1 MNTFENRK
9 ISVKQLQTI
18 IVLWTLAFSLSA
30 VPYFVKNIYSVIIG
44 AVFSVLICI
53 FTAFT
58 AEKIQKNNNT
68 VLNVLKTISK
78 KLSSV
83 NAFMYTVFL
92 VRLVCSA
99 VNIYLLPS
107 APVLILAL
115 LFVMVAMYCVL
126 LGIQTIGRSTEI
138 IFIFVLVSMVT
149 AVIFCTT
156 DFAEGLKTKNIFD
169 LNKSYANMRALF
181 LFGSPVIL
189 YNLISCTDG
198 TPIASSAVKA
208 YVIGLAISVLLIVFS
223 IDEFGGFNEKIFPV
237 ISLTSTVN
245 MPHIF
250 GDKENVLMLRIWF
263 LSAFASTATGIYISS
278 EIIWAERKCILVF
291 SVLVI
296 IAASFLKNVSFVF
309 DMLYFVGIIS
319 VVFAGIIIPV
329 LSLITKDGAKK

>member
-1 MNTFENRK
+1 M
-9 ISVKQLQTI
+9 
-18 IVLWTLAFSLSA
+18 
-30 VPYFVKNIYSVIIG
+30 
-44 AVFSVLICI
+44 
-53 FTAFT
+53 
-58 AEKIQKNNNT
+58 
-68 VLNVLKTISK
+68 ISK
-78 KLSSV
+78 KLSAV
-83 NAFMYTVFL
+83 ITFMYTVFL
-92 VRLVCSA
+92 IRLVCSA

-107 APVLILAL
+107 APVWILAL
-115 LFVMVAMYCVL
+115 LFVIAAMYCVF
-126 LGIQTIGRSTEI
+126 LGIQTIGRSAEI
-138 IFIFVLVSMVT
+138 IFIFVLISMVT

-189 YNLISCTDG
+189 YNLISYTDG
-198 TPIASSAVKA
+198 TKRASLAVKA
-208 YVIGLAISVLLIVFS
+208 YVIGLVISVLLIIFS
-223 IDEFGGFNEKIFPV
+223 IAEFGRFNEKIFPV

-278 EIIWAERKCILVF
+278 EIIKAERKYILVF

-309 DMLYFVGIIS
+309 DMLYFVGIITF
-319 VVFAGIIIPV
+319 VLTEIIIPV

>member
-1 MNTFENRK
+1 MKTFENRK

-30 VPYFVKNIYSVIIG
+30 VPYFVKNIYSVIIR

-53 FTAFT
+53 FTAFA

-68 VLNVLKTISK
+68 VLKTISK

-107 APVLILAL
+107 APVWVLAL
-115 LFVMVAMYCVL
+115 LFVMAAMYCIL
-126 LGIQTIGRSTEI
+126 LGIQTIGRSAEI
-138 IFIFVLVSMVT
+138 IFIFVLISLIT
-149 AVIFCTT
+149 SVIFCTT

-169 LNKSYANMRALF
+169 LNKSYADMRTVF

-189 YNLISCTDG
+189 YNLISYTDV
-198 TPIASSAVKA
+198 TKRASSAVKA
-208 YVIGLAISVLLIVFS
+208 YAIGLIVSVLLIVFS
-223 IDEFGGFNEKIFPV
+223 TAEFGGFNEKIFPV

-278 EIIWAERKCILVF
+278 EIIRAERKYILVF

>member
-18 IVLWTLAFSLSA
+18 IVLWTLSFSLSA
-30 VPYFVKNIYSVIIG
+30 VPYFIKNIYSVIIG

-53 FTAFT
+53 FTAFA

-68 VLNVLKTISK
+68 VLKTILK

-107 APVLILAL
+107 APVWILAL
-115 LFVMVAMYCVL
+115 LFVITAMYCVF
-126 LGIQTIGRSTEI
+126 LGIQTIGRSAEI
-138 IFIFVLVSMVT
+138 IFIFVLISMVT

-156 DFAEGLKTKNIFD
+156 DFVEGLKTKSIFD
-169 LNKSYANMRALF
+169 LNKSYADMRTVF

-189 YNLISCTDG
+189 YNLISYTDV
-198 TPIASSAVKA
+198 TKRASSAVKA
-208 YVIGLAISVLLIVFS
+208 YAIGLIVSVLLIVFS
-223 IDEFGGFNEKIFPV
+223 TAEFGGFNEKIFPV

-278 EIIWAERKCILVF
+278 EIIRAERKYILVF

>member
-1 MNTFENRK
+1 
-9 ISVKQLQTI
+9 
-18 IVLWTLAFSLSA
+18 
-30 VPYFVKNIYSVIIG
+30 
-44 AVFSVLICI
+44 
-53 FTAFT
+53 
-58 AEKIQKNNNT
+58 
-68 VLNVLKTISK
+68 
-78 KLSSV
+78 
-83 NAFMYTVFL
+83 MYTVFL

-99 VNIYLLPS
+99 VNIYLLPF
-107 APVLILAL
+107 APVWILAL
-115 LFVMVAMYCVL
+115 LFVIAAMYCVL
-126 LGIQTIGRSTEI
+126 LGIQTIGRSAEI

-169 LNKSYANMRALF
+169 LNKSYADMRTVF

-198 TPIASSAVKA
+198 TPIVSSAVKA
-208 YVIGLAISVLLIVFS
+208 YVIGLVISVLLIVFS
-223 IDEFGGFNEKIFPV
+223 IAEFGRFNEKIFPV

-278 EIIWAERKCILVF
+278 EIIRAERKYILVF

-329 LSLITKDGAKK
+329 LLLITKDGAKK

>member
-1 MNTFENRK
+1 MKTFENRK

-30 VPYFVKNIYSVIIG
+30 VPYFIKNIYSVIIG

-53 FTAFT
+53 FTAFA

-68 VLNVLKTISK
+68 VLKTISK

-107 APVLILAL
+107 APVWILAL
-115 LFVMVAMYCVL
+115 LFVIVAMYGVL
-126 LGIQTIGRSTEI
+126 LGIQTIGRSAEI

-156 DFAEGLKTKNIFD
+156 DFVEGLKTKSIFD
-169 LNKSYANMRALF
+169 LNKSYADMRTVF
-181 LFGSPVIL
+181 LFGSSVIL
-189 YNLISCTDG
+189 YNLISYTDG
-198 TPIASSAVKA
+198 TKRASSAVKA
-208 YVIGLAISVLLIVFS
+208 YAIGLIVSVLLMVFS
-223 IDEFGGFNEKIFPV
+223 IAEFGGFNKKIFPV

-278 EIIWAERKCILVF
+278 EIIRAERKYILVF

-309 DMLYFVGIIS
+309 DMLYFV
-319 VVFAGIIIPV
+319 
-329 LSLITKDGAKK
+329 

>member
-1 MNTFENRK
+1 MKTFENRK

-30 VPYFVKNIYSVIIG
+30 VPYFIKNIYSVIIG

-53 FTAFT
+53 FTAFA

-68 VLNVLKTISK
+68 VLKTISQ

-107 APVLILAL
+107 APVWILAL
-115 LFVMVAMYCVL
+115 LFIIAAMYCVF
-126 LGIQTIGRSTEI
+126 LGIQTIGRSAEI

-156 DFAEGLKTKNIFD
+156 DFAEGLKTKSIFD
-169 LNKSYANMRALF
+169 LNRSYANMRALF

-198 TPIASSAVKA
+198 KKRASSAVKA
-208 YVIGLAISVLLIVFS
+208 YVIGLVISVLLIVFS
-223 IDEFGGFNEKIFPV
+223 IAEFGRFNEKIFPV

-250 GDKENVLMLRIWF
+250 GDTENVLMLRIWF

-278 EIIWAERKCILVF
+278 EIIRAERKYILVF

-296 IAASFLKNVSFVF
+296 IAASFLKNVSSVF

>member
-18 IVLWTLAFSLSA
+18 ITLWTLAFSLSA
-30 VPYFVKNIYSVIIG
+30 VPYFIKNIYSVIIG

-53 FTAFT
+53 FTAFA

-68 VLNVLKTISK
+68 ALKTISK

-107 APVLILAL
+107 APVWILAL
-115 LFVMVAMYCVL
+115 LFVIAAMYCVF
-126 LGIQTIGRSTEI
+126 LGIQIIGRSAEI
-138 IFIFVLVSMVT
+138 IFIFVLISLIT
-149 AVIFCTT
+149 SVIFCTT

-189 YNLISCTDG
+189 YNLISYTDG
-198 TPIASSAVKA
+198 TKRASSAVKA
-208 YVIGLAISVLLIVFS
+208 YAIGLIVSVLLIVFS
-223 IDEFGGFNEKIFPV
+223 TAEFGRFNEKIFPV

-278 EIIWAERKCILVF
+278 EIIKAERKYILVF

>member
-30 VPYFVKNIYSVIIG
+30 VPYFIKNIYLVIIG

-53 FTAFT
+53 FTAFA
-58 AEKIQKNNNT
+58 AEKIQKTNNI
-68 VLNVLKTISK
+68 VLKMISK

-107 APVLILAL
+107 APVWVLAL
-115 LFVMVAMYCVL
+115 LFVMAAMYCVL

-156 DFAEGLKTKNIFD
+156 DFAEGLKKKSIFD

-198 TPIASSAVKA
+198 TPIVSSAVKA
-208 YVIGLAISVLLIVFS
+208 YVIGLVISVLLIVFS
-223 IDEFGGFNEKIFPV
+223 MAEFGRFNEKIFPV

-263 LSAFASTATGIYISS
+263 LSAFASTAMGIYISS
-278 EIIWAERKCILVF
+278 EIIRNERKYILVF

>member
-1 MNTFENRK
+1 MKTFENRK

-30 VPYFVKNIYSVIIG
+30 VPYFIKNIYSVIIG

-53 FTAFT
+53 FTAFA

-68 VLNVLKTISK
+68 VLKTISK

-107 APVLILAL
+107 APVWILAL
-115 LFVMVAMYCVL
+115 LFVIAAMYCVF
-126 LGIQTIGRSTEI
+126 LGIQTIGRSAEI

-169 LNKSYANMRALF
+169 LNKSYADMRTVF

-189 YNLISCTDG
+189 YNLISYTDG
-198 TPIASSAVKA
+198 TKRASSAVKA
-208 YVIGLAISVLLIVFS
+208 YAIGLIVSVLLIVFS
-223 IDEFGGFNEKIFPV
+223 IAEFGRFNEKIFPV

-278 EIIWAERKCILVF
+278 EIILAERKYILVF

-309 DMLYFVGIIS
+309 DMPYFVGIIS

>member
-1 MNTFENRK
+1 MKTFENRK

-18 IVLWTLAFSLSA
+18 IALWTLAFSLSA
-30 VPYFVKNIYSVIIG
+30 VPYFIKNIYSVIIG

-53 FTAFT
+53 FTAFA

-68 VLNVLKTISK
+68 VLKTILK

-83 NAFMYTVFL
+83 NSFMYTVFL

-107 APVLILAL
+107 APVWILAL
-115 LFVMVAMYCVL
+115 LFVIAAMYCVL

-198 TPIASSAVKA
+198 TPIALSAVKA
-208 YVIGLAISVLLIVFS
+208 YVIGLVISVLLIVFS
-223 IDEFGGFNEKIFPV
+223 IAEFGGFNEKIFPV

-278 EIIWAERKCILVF
+278 EIIKAERKYILLF

>member
-18 IVLWTLAFSLSA
+18 IVLWMLAFSLSA

-44 AVFSVLICI
+44 AAFSVLGCI
-53 FTAFT
+53 FVALA

-68 VLNVLKTISK
+68 VLKTISK
-78 KLSSV
+78 KLSAV
-83 NAFMYTVFL
+83 ITFMYTVFL
-92 VRLVCSA
+92 IRLVCSA

-107 APVLILAL
+107 APVWILAL
-115 LFVMVAMYCVL
+115 LFVIAAMYCVF
-126 LGIQTIGRSTEI
+126 LGIQTIGRSAEI
-138 IFIFVLVSMVT
+138 IFIFVLISLIT
-149 AVIFCTT
+149 SVIFCTT
-156 DFAEGLKTKNIFD
+156 DFVEGLKTKSIFD
-169 LNKSYANMRALF
+169 LNKSYADMRTVF

-198 TPIASSAVKA
+198 TPIVSSAVKA
-208 YVIGLAISVLLIVFS
+208 YVIGLVISVLLIVFS
-223 IDEFGGFNEKIFPV
+223 IAEFGRFNEKIFPV

-278 EIIWAERKCILVF
+278 EIIRAEKKVYFSFFGIGYNSSVFLEKCIVCIRICF
-291 SVLVI
+291 I
-296 IAASFLKNVSFVF
+296 
-309 DMLYFVGIIS
+309 
-319 VVFAGIIIPV
+319 
-329 LSLITKDGAKK
+329 LSE

>member
-1 MNTFENRK
+1 MKTFENRK
-9 ISVKQLQTI
+9 ISVKQLQMI

-44 AVFSVLICI
+44 AVFSVLGCI
-53 FTAFT
+53 FVAFA

-68 VLNVLKTISK
+68 VLKTISK

-92 VRLVCSA
+92 VRLVCSV

-107 APVLILAL
+107 APVWILAL
-115 LFVMVAMYCVL
+115 LFVIAAMYCVF
-126 LGIQTIGRSTEI
+126 LGIQTIGRSAEI
-138 IFIFVLVSMVT
+138 IFIFVLISMVT

-189 YNLISCTDG
+189 YNLISYTDG
-198 TPIASSAVKA
+198 TKRASLAVKA
-208 YVIGLAISVLLIVFS
+208 YVIGLVISVLLIIFS
-223 IDEFGGFNEKIFPV
+223 IAEFGRFNEKIFPV

-278 EIIWAERKCILVF
+278 EIIKAERKYILVF

-309 DMLYFVGIIS
+309 DMLYFVGIITF
-319 VVFAGIIIPV
+319 VLTEIIIPV

>member
-1 MNTFENRK
+1 MQTFENRK

-30 VPYFVKNIYSVIIG
+30 VPYFIKDIYSVIIG
-44 AVFSVLICI
+44 AVLSVFGCI
-53 FTAFT
+53 FTAFA

-68 VLNVLKTISK
+68 MLKIISK
-78 KLSSV
+78 KISAV
-83 NAFMYTVFL
+83 IVFMYTVFL
-92 VRLVCSA
+92 ARLACSA

-107 APVLILAL
+107 APVLVLAL
-115 LFVMVAMYCVL
+115 LFATAAMYCVL
-126 LGIQTIGRSTEI
+126 LGIQTVGRSAEI
-138 IFIFVLVSMVT
+138 IFIFVLISLVT
-149 AVIFCTT
+149 AVIFCTM
-156 DFAEGLKTKNIFD
+156 DFAEGLKTKNIFG
-169 LNKSYANMRALF
+169 LNKSYADMRALF

-198 TPIASSAVKA
+198 TKRAKSAVKA
-208 YVIGLAISVLLIVFS
+208 YVIGLVISVLLIVFS
-223 IDEFGGFNEKIFPV
+223 TAEFGVFNEKVFPV

-263 LSAFASTATGIYISS
+263 LSAFASTATEIYISS
-278 EIIWAERKCILVF
+278 EIIRAERKYILAF
-291 SVLVI
+291 SALII

-319 VVFAGIIIPV
+319 VVFAEIIIPV
-329 LSLITKDGAKK
+329 LLLITKGGAKK

>member
-1 MNTFENRK
+1 MKTFENRK

-44 AVFSVLICI
+44 AAFSVLGCI
-53 FTAFT
+53 FTAFA

-68 VLNVLKTISK
+68 VLKTISQ

-107 APVLILAL
+107 APVWILAL
-115 LFVMVAMYCVL
+115 LFVIAAMYCVF

-169 LNKSYANMRALF
+169 LNKSYADMRALF

-189 YNLISCTDG
+189 YNLISYTDG
-198 TPIASSAVKA
+198 TKRASSAVKA
-208 YVIGLAISVLLIVFS
+208 YAIGLIVSVSLIVFS
-223 IDEFGGFNEKIFPV
+223 TAEFGRFNEKIFPV
-237 ISLTSTVN
+237 ISLTSIVN

-278 EIIWAERKCILVF
+278 EIIRAERKYILVF

>member
-1 MNTFENRK
+1 MKTFENRK

-30 VPYFVKNIYSVIIG
+30 VPYFIKNIYSVIIG

-53 FTAFT
+53 FTAFA

-68 VLNVLKTISK
+68 VLKTISK

-107 APVLILAL
+107 APVWILAL
-115 LFVMVAMYCVL
+115 LFVIAAMYCVF

-169 LNKSYANMRALF
+169 LNKSYADMRALF

-189 YNLISCTDG
+189 YNLISYTDG
-198 TPIASSAVKA
+198 IKRASSAVKA
-208 YVIGLAISVLLIVFS
+208 YAIGLIVSVLLIVFS
-223 IDEFGGFNEKIFPV
+223 TAEFGRFNEKIFPV

-278 EIIWAERKCILVF
+278 EIIRAERKYILVF

>member
-1 MNTFENRK
+1 MKTFENRK

-30 VPYFVKNIYSVIIG
+30 VPYFIKNIYSVIIG

-53 FTAFT
+53 FTAFA

-68 VLNVLKTISK
+68 VLKTISK

-107 APVLILAL
+107 APVWILAL
-115 LFVMVAMYCVL
+115 LFVIVAMYGVL
-126 LGIQTIGRSTEI
+126 LGIQTIGRSAEI

-156 DFAEGLKTKNIFD
+156 DFVEGLKTKSIFD
-169 LNKSYANMRALF
+169 LNKSYADMRTVF
-181 LFGSPVIL
+181 LFGSSVIL
-189 YNLISCTDG
+189 YNLISYTDG
-198 TPIASSAVKA
+198 TKRASSAVKA
-208 YVIGLAISVLLIVFS
+208 YAIGLIVSVLLMVFS
-223 IDEFGGFNEKIFPV
+223 IAEFGGFNKKIFPV

-278 EIIWAERKCILVF
+278 EIIRAERKYILVF

>member
-18 IVLWTLAFSLSA
+18 IALWTLSFSLSA
-30 VPYFVKNIYSVIIG
+30 VPYFIKNIYSVIIG
-44 AVFSVLICI
+44 AVFSVLVCI
-53 FTAFT
+53 FTAFA

-68 VLNVLKTISK
+68 VLKTISQ

-99 VNIYLLPS
+99 VNIYVLPS
-107 APVLILAL
+107 APVWILAL
-115 LFVMVAMYCVL
+115 LFVIAAMYCVF
-126 LGIQTIGRSTEI
+126 LGIQTIGRSAEI

-169 LNKSYANMRALF
+169 LNKSYADMRALF

-189 YNLISCTDG
+189 YNLISYTDG
-198 TPIASSAVKA
+198 TKRASSAVKA
-208 YVIGLAISVLLIVFS
+208 YVIGLVISVLLIVFS
-223 IDEFGGFNEKIFPV
+223 IAEFGRFNEKIFPV

-250 GDKENVLMLRIWF
+250 GD
-263 LSAFASTATGIYISS
+263 
-278 EIIWAERKCILVF
+278 
-291 SVLVI
+291 
-296 IAASFLKNVSFVF
+296 
-309 DMLYFVGIIS
+309 
-319 VVFAGIIIPV
+319 
-329 LSLITKDGAKK
+329 

>member
-1 MNTFENRK
+1 MKTFENRK

-30 VPYFVKNIYSVIIG
+30 VPYFIKNIYSVIIG

-53 FTAFT
+53 FTAFA

-68 VLNVLKTISK
+68 VLKTISK

-107 APVLILAL
+107 APVWILAL
-115 LFVMVAMYCVL
+115 LFVIVAMYCVL
-126 LGIQTIGRSTEI
+126 LGIQTIGRSAEI

-156 DFAEGLKTKNIFD
+156 DFVEGLKTKSIFD
-169 LNKSYANMRALF
+169 LNKSYADMRTVF
-181 LFGSPVIL
+181 LFGSSVIL
-189 YNLISCTDG
+189 YNLISYTDG
-198 TPIASSAVKA
+198 TKRASSAVKA
-208 YVIGLAISVLLIVFS
+208 YAIGLTVSVLLMVFS
-223 IDEFGGFNEKIFPV
+223 IAEFGGFNKKIFPV

-278 EIIWAERKCILVF
+278 EIIRAERKYILVF

>member
-30 VPYFVKNIYSVIIG
+30 VPYFIKNIYSVIIG

-53 FTAFT
+53 FTAFA

-68 VLNVLKTISK
+68 VLKTISK
-78 KLSSV
+78 KLSAV
-83 NAFMYTVFL
+83 ITFMYTVFL
-92 VRLVCSA
+92 IRLVCSA
-99 VNIYLLPS
+99 VNIYLLPF
-107 APVLILAL
+107 APVWIILAL
-115 LFVMVAMYCVL
+115 LFVIVAMYCVL
-126 LGIQTIGRSTEI
+126 LGIQTIGRSAEI
-138 IFIFVLVSMVT
+138 IFIFVLISLIT
-149 AVIFCTT
+149 SVIFCTT
-156 DFAEGLKTKNIFD
+156 DFVEGLKTKSIVD
-169 LNKSYANMRALF
+169 LNKSYADMRALF

-189 YNLISCTDG
+189 YNLISYTDG
-198 TPIASSAVKA
+198 TKRASSAVKA
-208 YVIGLAISVLLIVFS
+208 YAIGLIVSVLLIVFS
-223 IDEFGGFNEKIFPV
+223 TAEFGRFNEKIFPV

-278 EIIWAERKCILVF
+278 EIIRNERKYILVF

>member
-18 IVLWTLAFSLSA
+18 IALWILSFSLSA
-30 VPYFVKNIYSVIIG
+30 VPYFIKNIYSVIIG
-44 AVFSVLICI
+44 AAFSVLGCI
-53 FTAFT
+53 FVAFA

-68 VLNVLKTISK
+68 VLKTISK

-107 APVLILAL
+107 APVWILAL
-115 LFVMVAMYCVL
+115 LFVIAAMYCVL
-126 LGIQTIGRSTEI
+126 LGIQTIGRSAEI
-138 IFIFVLVSMVT
+138 IFIFVLASMVT

-181 LFGSPVIL
+181 LFSSPVIL
-189 YNLISCTDG
+189 YNLISYTDG
-198 TPIASSAVKA
+198 TKRASSAVKA
-208 YVIGLAISVLLIVFS
+208 YAIGLIVSVLLIVFS
-223 IDEFGGFNEKIFPV
+223 IAEFGRFNEKIFPV

-278 EIIWAERKCILVF
+278 EIIKAERKYILVF

>member
-18 IVLWTLAFSLSA
+18 IVLWTLSFSLSA
-30 VPYFVKNIYSVIIG
+30 VPYFVKNIYSIIIG

-53 FTAFT
+53 FTAF
-58 AEKIQKNNNT
+58 AAKKIQKNNNT
-68 VLNVLKTISK
+68 VLKTISK

-107 APVLILAL
+107 APVWILAL
-115 LFVMVAMYCVL
+115 LFVIAAMYCVL
-126 LGIQTIGRSTEI
+126 LGIHTIGRSTEI

-169 LNKSYANMRALF
+169 LNKSYADMRALF

-189 YNLISCTDG
+189 YSLISYTDG
-198 TPIASSAVKA
+198 TKRASSAVKA
-208 YVIGLAISVLLIVFS
+208 YAIGLIVSVSLIVFS
-223 IDEFGGFNEKIFPV
+223 TAEFGRFNEKIFPV

-263 LSAFASTATGIYISS
+263 LSAFASTAMGIYISS
-278 EIIWAERKCILVF
+278 EIIKAERKYILLF

-296 IAASFLKNVSFVF
+296 IEVSFLKNVSFVF

>member
-18 IVLWTLAFSLSA
+18 IVLWTLSFSLSA
-30 VPYFVKNIYSVIIG
+30 VPYFIKNIYSVIIG

-53 FTAFT
+53 FTAFA
-58 AEKIQKNNNT
+58 AEKIQKTNNI
-68 VLNVLKTISK
+68 VLKMISK

-115 LFVMVAMYCVL
+115 LFVIAAMYCVL
-126 LGIQTIGRSTEI
+126 LGIQTIGRSAEI
-138 IFIFVLVSMVT
+138 IFIFVLISLIT
-149 AVIFCTT
+149 SVIFCTT
-156 DFAEGLKTKNIFD
+156 DFVEGLKTKNIFD

-189 YNLISCTDG
+189 YNLISYTDG
-198 TPIASSAVKA
+198 TKRVSSAVKA
-208 YVIGLAISVLLIVFS
+208 YAIGLIVSVLLIVFS
-223 IDEFGGFNEKIFPV
+223 TAEFGRFNEKIFPV

-278 EIIWAERKCILVF
+278 EIIKAERKYILVF

>member
-1 MNTFENRK
+1 MQKFENRK

-18 IVLWTLAFSLSA
+18 VVLWTLAFSLSA

-44 AVFSVLICI
+44 AVLSVFGCI
-53 FTAFT
+53 FTAFV
-58 AEKIQKNNNT
+58 AEKIQKNNNSM
-68 VLNVLKTISK
+68 LKIISK
-78 KLSSV
+78 KLSAV
-83 NAFMYTVFL
+83 IAFMYTVFL
-92 VRLVCSA
+92 ARLVCSA

-107 APVLILAL
+107 APVWVLAL
-115 LFVMVAMYCVL
+115 LFVIAAMYCVL
-126 LGIQTIGRSTEI
+126 LGIQTVGRSAEI
-138 IFIFVLVSMVT
+138 IFIFVLISLVT

-169 LNKSYANMRALF
+169 LNKSYADMRVLF

-198 TPIASSAVKA
+198 TKRAKSAVKA
-208 YVIGLAISVLLIVFS
+208 YVIGLIVSVLLIMFS
-223 IDEFGGFNEKIFPV
+223 TAEFGVFNEKVFPV

-263 LSAFASTATGIYISS
+263 LSAFATTATGIYISS
-278 EIIWAERKCILVF
+278 EIIKTERKYILAF
-291 SVLVI
+291 SALII
-296 IAASFLKNVSFVF
+296 IAVSFLKNVSFVF
-309 DMLYFVGIIS
+309 DMLYFARIIS
-319 VVFAGIIIPV
+319 VVFAEIIIPV

>member
-1 MNTFENRK
+1 MKTFKNRK

-18 IVLWTLAFSLSA
+18 IALWTLAFSLSA

-68 VLNVLKTISK
+68 VLKTISK

-107 APVLILAL
+107 APVWVLAL
-115 LFVMVAMYCVL
+115 LFVIAAMYCVL

-169 LNKSYANMRALF
+169 LNKSYADMRALF

-189 YNLISCTDG
+189 YNLISYTDG
-198 TPIASSAVKA
+198 TKRESSAVKA
-208 YVIGLAISVLLIVFS
+208 YAIGLIVSVLLIVFS
-223 IDEFGGFNEKIFPV
+223 TAEFGGFNEKIFPV

-278 EIIWAERKCILVF
+278 EIIRAERKYILVF

-309 DMLYFVGIIS
+309 NILYFVGIIS